1 MNHPCVDYPVRMFS
15 GTKSIVFSTVSWVG
29 GRNPFIGLAYIA
41 TAGLCVLLGLLFTAR
56 HLIKPRRLG
65 DMSYLSWNQAE
76 PNAAR

>member
-1 MNHPCVDYPVRMFS
+1 MLSDYPVSMFK
-15 GTKSIVFSTVSWVG
+15 GTKSIVFSTASWVG

-41 TAGLCVLLGLLFTAR
+41 VAALCVLLGLLFTAR

-76 PNAAR
+76 HSR